1 MQEPQVGIPATSC
14 IQNTSLSKIANQFMK
29 KIDNSYQN
37 QHRFI
42 ISTWVTNG
50 IFENK
55 NRYYVNELDMNY
67 IQHLFFQIGDKI
79 R

>member
-1 MQEPQVGIPATSC
+1 
-14 IQNTSLSKIANQFMK
+14 MK

-67 IQHLFFQIGDKI
+67 IQHLFLQIGDKI
-79 R
+79 L